1 MVKPER
7 ERPRIIVVTPV
18 KDEAWILDTFL
29 AATTK
34 WADEVIIADQQSTD
48 GSVEIAGCHE
58 RVRLIRND
66 SEAFDE
72 GHRQRLLLR
81 EARKTPGPRIIFA
94 LDADE
99 VLSANVLNSDFF
111 DQIAALPPGAGI
123 RLRWVH
129 LLPGLTCA
137 WLPPAMP
144 YFGFVDDG
152 SEHTGHKLHSR
163 RLPVGEGAP
172 QLRPEEPVVLHL
184 THVASERSRSK
195 MRWYQCWER
204 LNHPKMRASQIY
216 RQYHPLE
223 AIHPRDIQP
232 VNREWLAGYT
242 QDGITIPSHFVTS
255 TTRWDLEV
263 LEWILSYGRRR
274 LARVDIW
281 DVDWANKAREFGYDI
296 PPAAVADPRTAS
308 DRAVMNWLART
319 QPRAAERPGQ
329 LRAAAPPQRRVRWV
343 QRTLRLLGW

>member
-1 MVKPER
+1 MVKPAR

-48 GSVEIAGCHE
+48 GSVDIAGRHE
-58 RVRLIRND
+58 RVRLICND

-99 VLSANVLNSDFF
+99 MLSANALNSDFF

-129 LLPGLTCA
+129 LLPGLTRA
-137 WLPPAMP
+137 WLPPARP

-163 RLPVGEGAP
+163 RLPVVDGAP
-172 QLRPEEPVVLHL
+172 QLGPEEPVVVHL
-184 THVASERSRSK
+184 THVALERSRSK

-204 LNHPKMRASQIY
+204 LNNPRKRACQIY

-223 AIHPRDIQP
+223 GINLRDIQP
-232 VNREWLAGYT
+232 VNPEWLAGYT
-242 QDGITIPSHFVTS
+242 QDDITIPSHFVTD
-255 TTRWDLEV
+255 TTRWDREV
-263 LEWILSYGRRR
+263 LEWILIYGRCR

-281 DVDWANKAREFGYDI
+281 NVDWANRARELGYDI
-296 PPAAVADPRTAS
+296 LPAAVADPRTAS
-308 DRAVMNWLART
+308 ERAVMNWLART

-329 LRAAAPPQRRVRWV
+329 LRAAAPPQRRVRWL